1 MRSVFK
7 LNNVVKLN
15 VIGRSGAFCGDINK
29 LAAIIFRHS
38 LIKHMQTNWFF
49 LSREKIKCLLTY
61 FILLNVIGITLT
73 LFALIYESVNL
84 PFTLTVSIIAIIGG
98 FGTALIGSSVF
109 YMRKLYKSSINKEM
123 EIPTTDKHKIRELG
137 IFSYYL
143 LRPLFALGFSL
154 LIHITLK
161 SSVHI
166 ITVKETRLDEGF
178 LYLSMFLSFFSG
190 FAAGDLITYIESK
203 SEEWITKTFKH

>member
-1 MRSVFK
+1 
-7 LNNVVKLN
+7 
-15 VIGRSGAFCGDINK
+15 
-29 LAAIIFRHS
+29 
-38 LIKHMQTNWFF
+38 MQTNWFY
-49 LSREKIKCLLTY
+49 LSKDKIKCLLTY
-61 FILLNVIGITLT
+61 FIFLNIVGLALT
-73 LFALIYESVNL
+73 LFALIFESIKV
-84 PFTLTVSIIAIIGG
+84 PFTLAISEIAIIGG

-123 EIPTTDKHKIRELG
+123 EIPTTDEQKIRELG

-166 ITVKETRLDEGF
+166 ITVKETMLDEGF
-178 LYLSMFLSFFSG
+178 IYLSMFLSFFSG